1 MRTLLAAVAIFS
13 VGITPMAWTEDS
25 ASPEPVM
32 DPCHAVE
39 AEAVEVMK
47 ARQLRWEYANSPFAE
62 DASRYP
68 LYAYPAD
75 QSRIILAF
83 ADKHLRLCRLQEHGI
98 TSYEP

>member
-13 VGITPMAWTEDS
+13 VGLTPTAWTED

-39 AEAVEVMK
+39 AEAVEVMT
-47 ARQLRWEYANSPFAE
+47 ARQRRWEYPDSPFAE

-68 LYAYPAD
+68 LFAYPAD
-75 QSRIILAF
+75 QNRIILAF